1 MFGGMQID
9 ASAYAICV
17 HPSAPGL
24 QRRGTLALIG
34 EPVGSVALEADACRL
49 AQRTVVEGYFSDHS
63 LGLTSSLLNA
73 LDGANNALLQYGAGW
88 PPSDGAGDSGEGGGV
103 ALQSVKT
110 KRVRVGMTALLLRP
124 DGTGVYLSQ
133 MAPTQAYILHNGLL
147 SALPEPA
154 GWTPAPGRTVI
165 SLKRVLAEEGDEA
178 EDDEALEISNVT
190 VPAPPLGSGPGI
202 EADLIYR
209 RVQPGDKIVLVSSGL
224 ARHIERQWAEDA
236 FTYDTD
242 SIVGALAD
250 LAREHGLAEAHACVL
265 ELGVDVASG
274 VDTDYTLPVAPKAS
288 LQVAQEGGASAAPQ
302 GPQKPGPGAGL
313 IEALRGPRE
322 WLSRRKHEAEVTS
335 GALEVEQSSPAEV
348 EKWLE
353 MDKPLW
359 EDREP
364 NGNVPEPAT
373 EPDDEDEAEVWS
385 RQPTQLFVQRTPE
398 VPPYQAGAAAT
409 VSASSE
415 AAEELQFDGWEDAP
429 PALDDPRYGS
439 THRVIFKPKVAHE
452 TEAGDLFA
460 EAYGIDGANAL
471 ERSYA
476 AVDSPLEGD
485 VLTPAAKGQGFNLG
499 ASAQNVAAWAGRA
512 IAGIMPQRMGGPPL
526 AGRRDATRG
535 MVLPLRVVILA
546 ALAVAGLVLI
556 VSLISMRGSAEQAI
570 TNNLLAEAQQLQMA
584 ANQPGLT
591 EVERIAKLQLALDKA
606 QEAAADD
613 PQSEEA
619 RRLVGKLTTDLD
631 TAQGVTRLAS
641 LKVLFDLDAI
651 DGTAGAATQPGQ
663 EAGANEV
670 PASNIDNDVI
680 AQGNDV
686 YVLDRGRSRVYRC
699 QVAAKSCSVVL
710 SAGDT
715 IGGQKVGAPAAITL
729 RVGSPVVLDENLVS
743 YIFSADTGAW
753 LAEPLGGKDGLQ
765 KPAGIAS
772 YDGNLYLLGA
782 KAGQISKYPSGQFGQ
797 PPIDWITDGPTT
809 EAMKQPAG
817 IAIDGVIYVALAD
830 GKVLVMQGGKL
841 TGTFTTRS
849 TSDMGAPTGLFTN
862 TDIRDLYVLRSGEG
876 SVTRLNKEGQTLGI
890 YKAPTDAG
898 LTGFS
903 GFSVDE
909 GRGKIYLSVNRKVYE
924 ATLSAPG
931 AKTTPAMQAPL
942 STQLQQEVPPPVDNP
957 SVKPTVVP

>member
-88 PPSDGAGDSGEGGGV
+88 PGGDGAGDSGEGGGV

-178 EDDEALEISNVT
+178 EDDEAPELPNVT
-190 VPAPPLGSGPGI
+190 VPAPALGSGPGI

-224 ARHIERQWAEDA
+224 GRHIERQWAEDA
-236 FTYDTD
+236 FTYDAD

-288 LQVAQEGGASAAPQ
+288 IQVAQEGGASTAPQ

-335 GALEVEQSSPAEV
+335 EALEVEQASPAEV

-359 EDREP
+359 EEREQ
-364 NGNVPEPAT
+364 NGNVPEPVT
-373 EPDDEDEAEVWS
+373 EPEDEAEVWS

-398 VPPYQAGAAAT
+398 VPPYQAGTTAA
-409 VSASSE
+409 SASSE
-415 AAEELQFDGWEDAP
+415 SAEELQFDGWEDAP

-439 THRVIFKPKVAHE
+439 THRVIFKPKVVHE
-452 TEAGDLFA
+452 TEMDAPFA

-471 ERSYA
+471 EHSYA
-476 AVDSPLEGD
+476 TVDSQVEGD
-485 VLTPAAKGQGFNLG
+485 VLTSAATSQGFNLA
-499 ASAQNVAAWAGRA
+499 ASAGKVAAWASRA
-512 IAGIMPQRMGGPPL
+512 IAAFMPQRMGGPPL

-591 EVERIAKLQLALDKA
+591 EAERIAKLQLALDKA

-619 RRLVGKLTTDLD
+619 RRLVGKLSTDLD
-631 TAQGVTRLAS
+631 SAQGVTRLAS

-651 DGTAGAATQPGQ
+651 DGAAGVATLPGQ
-663 EAGANEV
+663 EAEASMNEA
-670 PASNIDNDVI
+670 PAANIDNEVI

-715 IGGQKVGAPAAITL
+715 VGGQKVGAPVAITL

-753 LAEPLGGKDGLQ
+753 LAEPLGGADGLQ
-765 KPAGIAS
+765 RPTGIAS

-797 PPIDWITDGPTT
+797 PPLDWITDGPTI

-849 TSDMGAPTGLFTN
+849 TSDMGAPTRLFTN

-903 GFSVDE
+903 GLAVDE
-909 GRGKIYLSVNRKVYE
+909 GRGKLYLSVNRKVYE
-924 ATLSAPG
+924 SALPSPG
-931 AKTTPAMQAPL
+931 ARTTPAIQAPQ
-942 STQLQQEVPPPVDNP
+942 STQPQQEVPPPVDNP